1 MAKAPFDDKNVRLA
15 VEYAIDRDSI
25 SNDVFQGTMT
35 PAETLFSKSKPYCD
49 VDATVYSYDP
59 DKAAQLLDEAG
70 WTDSDGDGIRDKDGV
85 PLEMTMLY
93 TSDYGSIGDGMLAI
107 AAQLGKIG
115 FKVDVSEMDMMTYY
129 EASMNGEYD
138 IIHYRTYGGSFDPFT
153 PITNMDPAVSA
164 DPVAVQFAAFLPE
177 GIVSELNC
185 SPDENR
191 IKEIYNTILTT
202 IPDEALCVPFA
213 NTVELAA
220 WNSDKINSYKFCP
233 DSQYVEVSGIDLK

>member
-1 MAKAPFDDKNVRLA
+1 
-15 VEYAIDRDSI
+15 
-25 SNDVFQGTMT
+25 
-35 PAETLFSKSKPYCD
+35 
-49 VDATVYSYDP
+49 
-59 DKAAQLLDEAG
+59 
-70 WTDSDGDGIRDKDGV
+70 
-85 PLEMTMLY
+85 MTMLY

-107 AAQLGKIG
+107 ASQLGKVG

>member
-1 MAKAPFDDKNVRLA
+1 
-15 VEYAIDRDSI
+15 
-25 SNDVFQGTMT
+25 
-35 PAETLFSKSKPYCD
+35 
-49 VDATVYSYDP
+49 
-59 DKAAQLLDEAG
+59 
-70 WTDSDGDGIRDKDGV
+70 
-85 PLEMTMLY
+85 MTMLY

-107 AAQLGKIG
+107 ASQLGKVG

-177 GIVSELNC
+177 GITLFSQGEYVAAS
-185 SPDENR
+185 
-191 IKEIYNTILTT
+191 LTDY
-202 IPDEALCVPFA
+202 PDEALCVPFA